1 MCWLYGLSCLHNFF
15 MHITHSTVEVSL
27 SEHLSFLVTVFYFD
41 CYSTEVDSILG
52 SRTLTNLAPVKAG
65 KAGKGASATGK

>member
-1 MCWLYGLSCLHNFF
+1 MCWLSGLSCLHNFF

-41 CYSTEVDSILG
+41 CYGTEVDSILG
-52 SRTLTNLAPVKAG
+52 SRTLTPLTNLAPV